1 MFPMK
6 FFEYL
11 AAGVP
16 VVATDLPALNEYQ
29 HLARLCGTAHD
40 FLAAVDEVL
49 LARERGGSSSPCVSL
64 DQLPECCSYQARTRA
79 MLLELRGRFVR
90 TDCS

>member
-16 VVATDLPALNEYQ
+16 VVATQLPALQ
-29 HLARLCGTAHD
+29 AFRHLAAFTEGGNA
-40 FLAAVDEVL
+40 FLAAVDATLSRCASLPAGAEMVP
-49 LARERGGSSSPCVSL
+49 LA
-64 DQLPECCSYQARTRA
+64 QLPECCTYQARTSA
-79 MLLELRGRFVR
+79 MLKQLQQLLPS
-90 TDCS
+90 T

>member
-16 VVATDLPALNEYQ
+16 VVSSNLPALVEYGS
-29 HLARLCGTAHD
+29 LAQLCSDHAS
-40 FLAAVDEVL
+40 FLAAVDASL
-49 LARERGGSSSPCVSL
+49 GSSGRVGSVSFL
-64 DQLPECCSYQARTRA
+64 PLEDLPEWCSYVARTK
-79 MLLELRGRFVR
+79 
-90 TDCS
+90 